1 MVTRRPM
8 KHLLTLENVALERGV
23 RQLLSG
29 VQLKVARGE
38 LWQIVGGNGSGKTS
52 LLRAISGLARL
63 GLQGSVN
70 CSSSLLFQG
79 HLAGLKA
86 GLTCRENLRWHGS
99 GRVGSAKNHIDSAL
113 QAVGLAGCED
123 TVLSHLSAGQ
133 QRRVALA
140 RLWLSDA
147 DLWLLDEPFTAID
160 VQGTS
165 LLETQLQTH
174 CRAGGA
180 VVFTSHQPTA
190 IEGLR
195 VLDLNQYAA

>member
-1 MVTRRPM
+1 MP
-8 KHLLTLENVALERGV
+8 
-23 RQLLSG
+23 
-29 VQLKVARGE
+29 
-38 LWQIVGGNGSGKTS
+38 
-52 LLRAISGLARL
+52 
-63 GLQGSVN
+63 
-70 CSSSLLFQG
+70 
-79 HLAGLKA
+79 
-86 GLTCRENLRWHGS
+86 
-99 GRVGSAKNHIDSAL
+99 
-113 QAVGLAGCED
+113 
-123 TVLSHLSAGQ
+123 
-133 QRRVALA
+133 A